1 MKTTLTTILFI
12 LLHLNSYSQD
22 SFIQLPQAAKIN
34 CPMLLVNDTII
45 ANNHII
51 ASKEDITEVRVLKDK
66 PTRAT
71 HDFYNLSENGIASV
85 TLKKK
90 IASKTQAEI
99 NTFFGLNANNS
110 IYVNGYLIESAK
122 YKFATESIVEV
133 ELLTPT
139 AENKM
144 EQKFINIWT
153 LTQDER
159 VNGCSN
165 KI

>member
-1 MKTTLTTILFI
+1 
-12 LLHLNSYSQD
+12 
-22 SFIQLPQAAKIN
+22 
-34 CPMLLVNDTII
+34 MLLVNDTII

>member
-1 MKTTLTTILFI
+1 
-12 LLHLNSYSQD
+12 
-22 SFIQLPQAAKIN
+22 
-34 CPMLLVNDTII
+34 MLLVDDIII

-51 ASKEDITEVRVLKDK
+51 ASKEDVTEIRVLKDK

-90 IASKTQAEI
+90 IASKTQAEL
-99 NTFFGLNANNS
+99 NTFFNLNANNS
-110 IYVNGYLIESAK
+110 VYFNGYLIESAK
-122 YKFATESIVEV
+122 YKFATESMVKV

-139 AENKM
+139 TENKL
-144 EQKFINIWT
+144 EQKVINIWT

>member
-1 MKTTLTTILFI
+1 
-12 LLHLNSYSQD
+12 
-22 SFIQLPQAAKIN
+22 
-34 CPMLLVNDTII
+34 MLLVDDTII
-45 ANNHII
+45 ANKNII
-51 ASKEDITEVRVLKDK
+51 TSKEDVTEVRVLKDK
-66 PTRAT
+66 PTRET

-110 IYVNGYLIESAK
+110 IYVNGYLIESPI

-139 AENKM
+139 PENKS
-144 EQKFINIWT
+144 EHKVINIWT

-159 VNGCSN
+159 VNGC
-165 KI
+165 KQ

>member
-1 MKTTLTTILFI
+1 
-12 LLHLNSYSQD
+12 
-22 SFIQLPQAAKIN
+22 
-34 CPMLLVNDTII
+34 MLLVDDTII

-51 ASKEDITEVRVLKDK
+51 ASKEDVTEVRVLKDK

-90 IASKTQAEI
+90 IASKTQAEL
-99 NTFFGLNANNS
+99 NTFFNLNANNS
-110 IYVNGYLIESAK
+110 VYVNGYLIESAK
-122 YKFATESIVEV
+122 YKFATESMVKV

-139 AENKM
+139 AENKL
-144 EQKFINIWT
+144 EQKVINIWT